1 MSGQTKTEGRA
12 MTISAAD
19 IAVKTEW
26 KIPLDQW
33 ERLPDEERAYYR
45 DNVAHARNDHR

>member
-1 MSGQTKTEGRA
+1 

-26 KIPLDQW
+26 GIPLDQW
-33 ERLPDEERAYYR
+33 ERAPEKQRAYWR
-45 DNVAHARNDHR
+45 DNVAHARNNQD